1 MDAVLNNPFGLTT
14 VFFILSMLSVIVF
27 LFIFEMVTKYKKWE
41 QIRKGN
47 LSVALATS
55 GKIFG
60 IANVFRYAIQHN
72 ENLLATLYWGTFGF
86 AMLMVAYFIFEFMT
100 PHFKVDDEIEKDNR
114 AVGLLSC
121 IISVATSYVVGA
133 SIT

>member
-1 MDAVLNNPFGLTT
+1 MSTIWNNPFGMTSLYFLLSL
-14 VFFILSMLSVIVF
+14 VSILLF
-27 LFIFEMVTKYKKWE
+27 LILFEMVTKYRKWE
-41 QIRKGN
+41 QIKNGN
-47 LSVALATS
+47 LSVAMATS

-60 IANVFRYAIQHN
+60 IANIFRYAIEHN
-72 ENLLATLYWGTFGF
+72 ETLLETMIWGAFGF
-86 AMLMVAYFIFEFMT
+86 IMLMLAYFIFEFLT

-114 AVGLLSC
+114 AIGILSL